1 MKFHNAVD
9 VLAQRYSCAVVVVH
23 HSGKDEARGMR
34 GSSAMYAAADTVIIC
49 KRGNGLSIELEL
61 DKTKVGAD
69 GERIALPLKLVTLPE
84 SFAT

>member
-1 MKFHNAVD
+1 MVVDTFSRTFVGNENSTEDAMKFHNAVD

-61 DKTKVGAD
+61 DKTKV
-69 GERIALPLKLVTLPE
+69 
-84 SFAT
+84 